1 MRHIPLRSFEVNVLP
16 HLFVLISY
24 FYVFYIV
31 YFAPYTKTTSFY
43 TLVSSKYFVCNLYAY
58 DSEKWPKY
66 VKQLTPLA
74 PSFISHIFLTRRRES
89 VLGRL
94 SCAINL
100 PFFVCF
106 KGKQR
111 LGRATKVSSQGA
123 ADRTKGRLSWI
134 LNSFV
139 SFLFLFLF
147 FFFFFFWKL

>member
-1 MRHIPLRSFEVNVLP
+1 MSFILSTLLHIQKP
-16 HLFVLISY
+16 HPSIRLSD
-24 FYVFYIV
+24 
-31 YFAPYTKTTSFY
+31 
-43 TLVSSKYFVCNLYAY
+43 FVCNLYAY
-58 DSEKWPKY
+58 DSEKWPLY

-123 ADRTKGRLSWI
+123 ADRTKGRLS
-134 LNSFV
+134 
-139 SFLFLFLF
+139 
-147 FFFFFFWKL
+147 